1 MKAIQNRIRRVC
13 GQMAS
18 LETSIGSGNACAE
31 VIPQLL
37 AVKGSVDALVRVY
50 LEASLDGCVKDK
62 NTDSMHRLIK
72 LLISKT

>member
-1 MKAIQNRIRRVC
+1 MKAIQNRIRRVR

-18 LETSIGSGNACAE
+18 LEISIGSGNACAD

-50 LEASLDGCVKDK
+50 LESSLEVCVKEK
-62 NTDSMHRLIK
+62 NTDSMRHLIK
-72 LLISKT
+72 LLIAKT